1 MLPYFRKTDRD
12 IAFFEEYINPRLPAR
27 LSDMH
32 LHITRPCDTVHVS
45 QEQIDKDWA
54 MQCGFRMDEKDLAV
68 YMQTLWGDRTVSVN
82 AFPMPIRGVDLE
94 SANRHLKNLLDRE
107 SGNGQ
112 LRIRTAE
119 MAISPDMNP
128 DACEEML
135 LRGNFLGYKP
145 YPDLVSGEKGADIRI
160 PDFLPD
166 AFMKSLDRNRRAVT
180 IHLPRAGRI
189 ASPDNIRELLE
200 LRQKF
205 PDVRIIIAH
214 YGRSYNTE
222 VIEAAW
228 REMGDDMKGF
238 WFDCAAVVNPA
249 MHRFMLEHLPQERI
263 FYGSDMPLL
272 LWHGRRTWENGTYR
286 NHVREAFA
294 WSAGLPDSEEE
305 KESYTFFLYEQMKAL
320 LDSTYDI
327 GCRTL
332 AEKVLCTNAE
342 NFLREVGV

>member
-249 MHRFMLEHLPQERI
+249 MHRFM
-263 FYGSDMPLL
+263 
-272 LWHGRRTWENGTYR
+272 
-286 NHVREAFA
+286 
-294 WSAGLPDSEEE
+294 
-305 KESYTFFLYEQMKAL
+305 
-320 LDSTYDI
+320 
-327 GCRTL
+327 
-332 AEKVLCTNAE
+332 
-342 NFLREVGV
+342 

>member
-1 MLPYFRKTDRD
+1 MLPYFQKTDRD
-12 IAFFEEYINPRLPAR
+12 IAYFEEHINPRLPQK
-27 LSDMH
+27 LFDMH
-32 LHITRPCDTVHVS
+32 LHVTRPSDAVHVK

-54 MQCGFRMDEKDLAV
+54 MQCGFLMDEADLAC
-68 YMQTLWGDRTVSVN
+68 YMETLWGARDISVN
-82 AFPMPIRGVDLE
+82 AFPMPIRGVDLA
-94 SANRHLKNLLDRE
+94 SANRHLEDLLL
-107 SGNGQ
+107 NGKTEGH
-112 LRIRTAE
+112 LTFRTAE
-119 MAISPDMNP
+119 MAISPDMDP
-128 DACEEML
+128 DGCEEML
-135 LRGNFLGYKP
+135 LRGGFVGYKP

-166 AFMKSLDRNRRAVT
+166 AFMKSLDRNKRAVT

-214 YGRSYNTE
+214 YGRSYNIE
-222 VIEAAW
+222 VIEEAL
-228 REMGDDMKGF
+228 REMGSDMKGF

-272 LWHGRRTWENGTYR
+272 LWHGKRTWENGTYH
-286 NHVREAFA
+286 NHVREAFP
-294 WSAGLPDSEEE
+294 WSAKLSDTEEE
-305 KESYTFFLYEQMKAL
+305 KAGYTFFLYEQMKAL
-320 LDSTYDI
+320 LDSVYDL
-327 GCRTL
+327 GGRPL

-342 NFLREVGV
+342 NFLREVDV

>member
-12 IAFFEEYINPRLPAR
+12 TAFFEAYIQPRLPRR
-27 LSDMH
+27 LFDMH
-32 LHITRPCDTVHVS
+32 LHITRPCDAVHVS

-54 MQCGFRMDEKDLAV
+54 MQCGFLMDEKDLAV
-68 YMQTLWGDRTVSVN
+68 YLQTLWGDRPVSVN

-94 SANRHLKNLLDRE
+94 NANRHLERLL
-107 SGNGQ
+107 GNRAEGD
-112 LRIRTAE
+112 LLCIRTAE
-119 MAISPDMNP
+119 MAISPAMDP

-135 LRGNFLGYKP
+135 LRGGFLGYKP

-189 ASPDNIRELLE
+189 ASSDNIRELLE

-228 REMGDDMKGF
+228 REMGSDMKGF

-249 MHRFMLEHLPQERI
+249 MHRFMLEHLPQDRI

-272 LWHGRRTWENGTYR
+272 LWHGKRSWENGSYR
-286 NHVREAFA
+286 NHVREAFP
-294 WSAGLPDSEEE
+294 WSTRLSDSEEE

-320 LDSTYDI
+320 LDSVCDI
-327 GCRTL
+327 GGKPL
-332 AEKVLCTNAE
+332 AEQVLCTNAE
-342 NFLREVGV
+342 RFLAEIGV